1 VSINDFDPEQPGR
14 SKRAAANFNP
24 QGETHMPF
32 RKVGVDL
39 GLCGPHH
46 ISVCDEAGHFVRPP
60 LYVGTSAQEFDRIY
74 AHALEGASEGTRLK
88 IIFEPTALLWLPFA
102 LYTRAKGHLVYRVK
116 TQQLHDLREF
126 YNRYRKN
133 DRLDC
138 KAGAKMPDETLEEL
152 YLPRRD
158 YMALDRTT
166 QQHEKLT
173 EHLQREKAR
182 LESLLEG
189 LMPGVTKALGEP
201 FCQPARVIYEHLA
214 NPFAIQA
221 LGRDG
226 LEQLINQRCRE
237 KIKTK
242 KLEAIWRCVQ
252 NACELYQYGHDVVDF
267 EQFGREIKRYYQHL
281 VAIENLLA
289 EVEAEIQLY
298 YQRVHPSRNIETI
311 YGIGKN
317 LGPVFVA
324 IIKDPNRFR
333 SHTQIK
339 SFIGMIP
346 KIDESSGSAKKGL
359 PITKAGPPRARRAGY
374 IASNVGRRWDPQ
386 LAKIYYDAM
395 VYKGH
400 THIEAVC
407 VLINHMYM
415 RALRVLKEDRP
426 YVLRDL
432 QGNPISPQAA
442 REFIKEH
449 LTVPEEIRRQRR
461 NKKRIQENLRRR
473 RRKNRHN
480 RRNEL

>member
-1 VSINDFDPEQPGR
+1 MS
-14 SKRAAANFNP
+14 
-24 QGETHMPF
+24 F

-46 ISVCDEAGHFVRPP
+46 ISVGDEAGNVVRPP
-60 LYVGTSAQEFDRIY
+60 LHVGTSAQEFDRLY
-74 AHALEGASEGTRLK
+74 AHALEGASEDTRLK
-88 IIFEPTALLWLPFA
+88 IIFEPTALIWLPFA
-102 LYTRAKGHLVYRVK
+102 IYTRAKGHLLYRVK

-126 YNRYRKN
+126 YQRYRKN
-133 DRLDC
+133 DRLDA
-138 KAGAKMPDETLEEL
+138 KAGVKMPDDTLDEL
-152 YLPRRD
+152 YLPSCD
-158 YMALDRTT
+158 YMALERTT

-182 LESLLEG
+182 IESLIEA
-189 LMPGVTKALGEP
+189 LMPGVTKAVGEP

-214 NPFAIQA
+214 NPFAIQP
-221 LGRDG
+221 LGRAG
-226 LEQLINQRCRE
+226 LQQFINQHCRE
-237 KIKTK
+237 QIKPQ
-242 KLEAIWRCVQ
+242 KLEAIWRCAQ
-252 NACELYQYGHDVVDF
+252 NACELYQHGHAFVDF

-281 VAIENLLA
+281 VAIETLLA
-289 EVEAEIQLY
+289 DVEPEIQRY

-311 YGIGKN
+311 YGIGEK

-324 IIKDPNRFR
+324 IIKDPNRFP

-346 KIDESSGSAKKGL
+346 KLDESSGSDKKGL

-374 IASNVGRRWDPQ
+374 LASEVARRWDPQ
-386 LAKIYYDAM
+386 FAKIYYEAM
-395 VYKGH
+395 VHKGH

-407 VLINHMYM
+407 VLINHMFM

-432 QGNPISPQAA
+432 QGQPITPKAA

-461 NKKRIQENLRRR
+461 NKKRIQNQLPRRR
-473 RRKNRHN
+473 RRN
-480 RRNEL
+480 RRLSSMVNSAD

>member
-1 VSINDFDPEQPGR
+1 
-14 SKRAAANFNP
+14 
-24 QGETHMPF
+24 MPF

-39 GLCGPHH
+39 GVCGPHH
-46 ISVCDEAGHFVRPP
+46 ISVGDEAGNIVRPP
-60 LYVGTSAQEFDRIY
+60 LHVGTSAQDFDRLY
-74 AHALEGASEGTRLK
+74 AYALEGAPNGTQLK
-88 IIFEPTALLWLPFA
+88 IIFEPTALIWLPFA
-102 LYTRAKGHLVYRVK
+102 IYTHAKGHRLYRVK

-126 YNRYRKN
+126 YQRYRKN
-133 DRLDC
+133 DRLDA
-138 KAGAKMPDETLEEL
+138 KAGVKMPDDTLDEL
-152 YLPRRD
+152 YLPPRD

-182 LESLLEG
+182 IESLSEA
-189 LMPGVTKALGEP
+189 LMPGVTKAFGEP

-226 LEQLINQRCRE
+226 LAQVINQHCRE
-237 KIKTK
+237 QIKAN
-242 KLEAIWRCVQ
+242 KLNAIWHCAQ
-252 NACELYQYGHDVVDF
+252 NACELYEHGHDFVDF

-281 VAIENLLA
+281 VAIETLLA
-289 EVEAEIQLY
+289 EVEPEIQRY

-311 YGIGKN
+311 YGIGEK

-324 IIKDPNRFR
+324 IIKDPNRFP

-346 KIDESSGSAKKGL
+346 KLDESSGSDKKGL

-374 IASNVGRRWDPQ
+374 LASEVARRWDPQ
-386 LAKIYYDAM
+386 FAKIYYEAM
-395 VYKGH
+395 VHKGH

-407 VLINHMYM
+407 VLINHMFM

-432 QGNPISPQAA
+432 QGQPITPQAA

-461 NKKRIQENLRRR
+461 NKKRIQDQLPRRR
-473 RRKNRHN
+473 RRKNRQYDHSQ
-480 RRNEL
+480 L